1 VLSPYYRAGYGH
13 VGCIRYG
20 GPGNLGNMGKVRR
33 FGKSDV
39 TGPGEAV
46 LTSMAGWRF
55 IENYDDE
62 ALG

>member
-1 VLSPYYRAGYGH
+1 
-13 VGCIRYG
+13 
-20 GPGNLGNMGKVRR
+20 MGKMRR

-46 LTSMAGWRF
+46 LISMAGWRF